1 MTMESTLGGQVNF
14 KSLRS
19 SWLVCASGLT
29 ILMASAS
36 GAAAQIA
43 SDESVSDVTSMV
55 ETIGVND
62 DQPADEI
69 VTTGTRIAG
78 TSPAAPVVQIS
89 RAEIDARGL
98 SSVEDIIRY
107 IPQNFSSTTSGG
119 QSDGQG
125 GLGNFF
131 SGATTV
137 NLRGLGQ
144 GSTLVL
150 VNGRRIAASPST
162 SDTSFTDISTIPF
175 GAIERVEVLTDGASA
190 VYGADAVGGVI
201 NFILRKDYRGSQT
214 QARYEHSKSGGHA
227 YDINQTLGLGWDSGN
242 LIANVSFRK
251 ENAAD
256 RYKAGLGDS
265 VDFTSVGGGNFFN
278 RVNFRQPGQ
287 DGRDGTL
294 RRDVTPET
302 EQLSGYVSVF
312 QDLSDTVTVNLSG
325 QYATRDASARTV
337 GHGVQA
343 IVPAGSL
350 YNPGTRRAIGRSPL
364 LAEVDSGALAPRQI
378 FSESERY
385 SLNASVDW
393 ELPIQDWELTAGYAR
408 SADSNSTETLGI
420 NPNDPIV
427 IAALAS
433 TDPNTALNLFGDGSM
448 QHPNLSSL
456 VSLDKTDGSRRGEQ
470 TVYNLDV
477 SGTAIDL
484 PAGPVKFSV
493 GGEIRIDGIDYKD
506 FRLNPI
512 GRSDDSLVDFSPES
526 ENQAVYAELFVPLI
540 TDRPGIQELSL
551 QLAGRYDNYNLEGPF
566 DGFSGN
572 ELLPFTTKSFDDFTP
587 KAGLIWRL
595 NDSVKLRGTWGE
607 GFQVGSL
614 TQLFEPRILDTVFP
628 DRVFDPLNPASNVL
642 DPNVRGNENITAGQG
657 GPGFVEIPFIAGGN
671 PNLRPQT
678 STTYTIGADFSPASI
693 EGLEA
698 SFTYS
703 NTKFDDR
710 FGTLLGVFGFDLFG
724 NDGFPLSN
732 TELFPDNVV
741 RDADGVLTFYDRTGT
756 YNLSSRT
763 SETIDFN
770 ITKSFKSDFGDIQIG
785 TLGTHI
791 LGLEDVPVPDADAVD
806 QAGVYGF
813 PSRWN
818 VKTFVDWSKD
828 DWSAS
833 AILNHSSSYKN
844 KELTATIEDVDSYT
858 TLDLTTTYAMPEHGL
873 RFSAGV
879 NNLFDADFPFVD
891 VRAGYDSTRVDLR
904 RRVFF
909 IDVTKEFD
917 F

>member
-1 MTMESTLGGQVNF
+1 MTFESVLDDRVNF
-14 KSLRS
+14 KPLRS
-19 SWLVCASGLT
+19 SWLVCASGFA
-29 ILMASAS
+29 IIMASAS
-36 GAAAQIA
+36 VAVAQ
-43 SDESVSDVTSMV
+43 DETVSDVTTMV
-55 ETIGVND
+55 ETIEVDD
-62 DQPADEI
+62 DQPVDEI
-69 VTTGTRIAG
+69 VTTGTRIQG

-119 QSDGQG
+119 QSDGQS

-131 SGATTV
+131 GGATTV

-227 YDINQTLGLGWDSGN
+227 YDVNQTLGLGWDSGN

-265 VDFTSVGGGNFFN
+265 VDFTSIGGGNFFN

-302 EQLSGYVSVF
+302 EQWSGYVSVF

-325 QYATRDASARTV
+325 QYATRDASSRTV
-337 GHGVQA
+337 GHSVQA

-364 LAEVDSGALAPRQI
+364 LAEVESGALAPRQV

-385 SLNASVDW
+385 SFNASLDW
-393 ELPIQDWELTAGYAR
+393 DMPIKDWALTTGYSR
-408 SADSNSTETLGI
+408 SADSNSTEALGI
-420 NPNDPIV
+420 NVNDPAV

-456 VSLDKTDGSRRGEQ
+456 VSLDETDGSRQGEQ

-493 GGEIRIDGIDYKD
+493 GGEIRTDKIDYKN

-512 GRSDDSLVDFSPES
+512 GRTNDSLVDFSPES
-526 ENQAVYAELFVPLI
+526 ENQAVYAELFVPVI
-540 TDRPGIQELSL
+540 ADKPGMQELSFT
-551 QLAGRYDNYNLEGPF
+551 LAGRYDNYDLDGPF

-572 ELLPFTTKSFDDFTP
+572 ELLPFTTKSFDSFSP
-587 KAGLIWRL
+587 KAGLIWQV
-595 NDSVKLRGTWGE
+595 NDQVKFRGTWGE

-614 TQLFEPRILDTVFP
+614 TQLFEPRTLDTVFP
-628 DRVFDPLNPASNVL
+628 DRVFDPLNPASNLL
-642 DPNVRGNENITAGQG
+642 DPNVRGNEGIMAGQG
-657 GPGFVEIPFIAGGN
+657 GPGFVSIPFVAGGN
-671 PNLRPQT
+671 PDLRPQT
-678 STTYTIGADFSPASI
+678 STTYTIGADFSPTFI

-698 SFTYS
+698 SITYS
-703 NTKFDDR
+703 NTEFDDR
-710 FGTLLGVFGFDLFG
+710 FGTLLDVYGFDLFG
-724 NDGFPLSN
+724 NNGFPLSN
-732 TELFPDNVV
+732 TELFPETVI
-741 RDADGVLTFYDRTGT
+741 RDDTGVLTFYDRTGT

-770 ITKSFKSDFGDIQIG
+770 ISKRFESDFGDVQIG
-785 TLGTHI
+785 TFATHI
-791 LGLEDVPVPDADAVD
+791 LGLEDVFGPGIDAVD
-806 QAGVYGF
+806 QAGTYGF
-813 PSRWN
+813 PSDWN
-818 VKTFVDWSKD
+818 VRTFVDWSKD

-833 AILNHSSSYKN
+833 AVLNHSSAYKN
-844 KELTATIEDVDSYT
+844 NELTATIEDVDAYT
-858 TLDLTTTYAMPEHGL
+858 TLDLTATYAMPKNGW